1 MVELSIP
8 GQSSVVDLVERQAAE
23 TPDLIAVEY
32 RTERLSYATL
42 DQRANHLAARLQE
55 LGVKPDVPVAICL
68 PRSVDMTIAVLGV
81 LKAGGAYLPLDP
93 EYPPERLAFMLADA
107 HPVVALAHA
116 STVVRLARTDVPIL
130 RVDAAGGRLSAEREQ
145 APARASS
152 PDHLAYI
159 IYTSGS
165 TGRPKGVAMVH
176 RALLNLLD
184 WQGQASV
191 CGKGDKTVQLAPL
204 SFDVSFQEMFAT
216 WASGGTLVL
225 TDEETR
231 ADPARLLEQV
241 DRASVRRLFL
251 PFVALQQ
258 LAEVAVR
265 RGLLPVGLREVI
277 TAGEALR
284 ITRHIAEF
292 FQRLPEC
299 TLQNQYG
306 PSETHVV
313 TAYRLAGKPAD
324 WPALPPIGRPL
335 PNVTVAVLD
344 EAGRPVAPGGEGELH
359 IGGVALARGYLGRED
374 LTEQRF
380 LPDPEAA
387 DAHARRYRTGDLVRE
402 RPDGEL
408 EFLGR
413 ADDQVKVRG
422 YRIELGE
429 IEVALA
435 EHAEVAQ
442 AAVAV
447 REDESG
453 GKRLVAYL
461 VTASG
466 QPVSS
471 ADLRRHL
478 QARLPEY
485 MVPTSFVSLPVL
497 PRTPSGKV
505 DRRALPKP
513 TGERPVLDVAFE
525 MPQGQLEEVI
535 ATSWRRLLGLDRVGA
550 NDNFFDLGGTSL
562 LAVQSVLALRDALG
576 RDLPVVRLFQFPS
589 ARSLARHLEGA
600 TTEDPYQ
607 AAQERARRAGEHDAI
622 AIIGMAGRFPG
633 ARTVDELWRNL
644 CAGRESVSFFA
655 PDELDPSVD
664 GNQPG
669 YVAARGVL
677 EDADKFDAAFFGE
690 TPRLA
695 DVTDPQQRVFLE
707 VAWAALEDAGVV
719 PARSGGRVGVFAG
732 VGNNTY
738 QWANLSSRPDVS
750 EAVGAFQVML
760 GNEKDYVATR
770 VAHKLDL
777 HGPALSLHTACST
790 SLVAVCTAVRSLL
803 NHECDVAL
811 AGGASVTVPQ
821 KSGHV
826 FSDGG
831 MLSSDGHTRSF
842 DAEGNG
848 TVFSDGA
855 GAVVC
860 KRLRDALADGDRI
873 YAVIHGVAINN
884 DGADKASFTAPSV
897 TGQAR
902 VIAAA
907 QAMARFD
914 PDTISYIET
923 HGTAT
928 PLGDPIEIE
937 ALTQAFRARTDKVG
951 FCAVGS
957 IKSNFGHLTAAAG
970 VAGLIK
976 TTLALYR
983 RELPPSLNFRT
994 PNPQIDFA
1002 HSPFRVQTALEPWTP
1017 PEGQPRRAGVSAF
1030 GVGGTNAHVV
1040 LQEAPA
1046 APAPGLSLP
1055 RHLLLL
1061 SGKNAPALEAATAN
1075 LRAHLAEHPEQDLAD
1090 VAYTLQAR
1098 RSGFAHRRF
1107 LVCRDADDAREGLA
1121 RLTPE
1126 TSGTRTVE
1134 RHNPE
1139 VAFLFPGQGA
1149 QHPDMARTLY
1159 QDEPVVRGAIDTC
1172 AEILTPHLMRD
1183 LRALLFPQP
1192 AERAQAATLLQRTE
1206 YAQPALFT
1214 VEYALAELW
1223 RSWGVRPS
1231 AMLGHSVGEFVAA
1244 CQAGVFALP
1253 DALALV
1259 AARGRLVQAQPGGSM
1274 LSVRAAASVIEPRLP
1289 DGIGLAASN
1298 GPQLCVVSGPV
1309 EAVAQFQ
1316 QVLESENVPCRLL
1329 QTSHAFHS
1337 AMMDPVVE
1345 PFAALVAGIPL
1356 SPPRLRFI
1364 SSVTGD
1370 WISEEQ
1376 ACDPRYWGRHLRF
1389 PVRFAEGVATLWADP
1404 GRVLLEVGPR
1414 ATATTMARQAM
1425 TDPAHQCAVATLADE
1440 PGRDADWGSVLRA
1453 MGRLWSSGV
1462 DIDWEA
1468 LHAGAHRRP
1477 VSLPAYPFERRRHWV
1492 EPAARSARDARPVE
1506 PLRPEAGDQPEA
1518 QAAEPAAKPAAAS
1531 PRERLQD
1538 ELRAIIEST
1547 AGLSLGEGESMTFLD
1562 AGLDSLLLTQLA
1574 FTLQRK
1580 FRVELSFRQLLD
1592 GLASLGPLT
1601 DFIATRTS
1609 AAPEPP
1615 VPANRDT
1622 QASTERDGAQAP
1634 AGAPVAGARLGR
1646 DADGNAAWFVPD
1658 PERLGK
1664 YLRVEVK

>member
-1 MVELSIP
+1 MADSRILR
-8 GQSSVVDLVERQAAE
+8 SVVDIVEAQVAQS
-23 TPDLIAVEY
+23 PDQLAVECGNEY
-32 RTERLSYATL
+32 LSYAAL
-42 DQRANHLAARLQE
+42 NQRANHLAARLQD
-55 LGVKPDVPVAICL
+55 LGVGADVPVAICL
-68 PRSVDMTIAVLGV
+68 PRSLDMTIAVLGV

-93 EYPPERLAFMLADA
+93 QYPPERLAFMLADA
-107 HPVVALAHA
+107 RPAVVLAHA
-116 STVVRLARTDVPIL
+116 STVVQLAQVEVPIV
-130 RVDAAGGRLSAEREQ
+130 RVDAAGGRLSAERLD
-145 APARASS
+145 APTRAAS
-152 PDHLAYI
+152 PDDLAYI

-176 RALLNLLD
+176 RALINLLD
-184 WQGQASV
+184 WQGHASS
-191 CGKGDKTVQLAPL
+191 CGLGDKTLQLAPL
-204 SFDVSFQEMFAT
+204 SFDVSFQEMFST

-241 DRASVRRLFL
+241 NRVGVTRLFL

-265 RGLLPVGLREVI
+265 RGPLPAGLREVI

-284 ITRHIAEF
+284 VTRHLIEF
-292 FQRLPEC
+292 FQRLPDC

-313 TAYRLAGKPAD
+313 TAYTLAGKPED

-335 PNVTVAVLD
+335 PNVRVAILD
-344 EAGRPVAPGGEGELH
+344 SAGRPAAPGAEGELA
-359 IGGVALARGYLGRED
+359 IGGVALARGYLGRPD

-380 LPDPEAA
+380 VPDPEAGHA
-387 DAHARRYRTGDLVRE
+387 TARRYRTGDLVRL

-435 EHAEVAQ
+435 GHAEVAQ
-442 AAVAV
+442 AAVGV
-447 REDESG
+447 REDDPGE
-453 GKRLVAYL
+453 KRLVAYL
-461 VTASG
+461 VTTSG
-466 QPVSS
+466 QAASS

-478 QARLPEY
+478 AARLPEY
-485 MVPTSFVSLPVL
+485 MIPATFVTLPAL

-513 TGERPVLDVAFE
+513 TGERPVLDVAYE
-525 MPQGQLEEVI
+525 APHGQVEQVVAEI
-535 ATSWRRLLGLDRVGA
+535 WRRLLGLERVGA

-562 LAVQSVLALRDALG
+562 LAVQSVLALREALG
-576 RDLPVVRLFQFPS
+576 RDIPVVKLFQYPS
-589 ARSLARHLEGA
+589 ARNLARHIEGA
-600 TTEDPYQ
+600 AAEDPYQ

-633 ARTVDELWRNL
+633 ARTVDELWQNL
-644 CAGRESVSFFA
+644 RAARESVSFFA
-655 PDELDPSVD
+655 PGELDPSVD
-664 GNQPG
+664 GSQPG
-669 YVAARGVL
+669 YVPARGIV
-677 EDADKFDAAFFGE
+677 EDADKFDAGFFGE

-707 VAWAALEDAGVV
+707 VAWQALEDAGVV
-719 PARSGGRVGVFAG
+719 PATTGSRVGVFAG

-738 QWANLSSRPDVS
+738 QWSNLASRPDVS

-777 HGPALSLHTACST
+777 HGPALSIHTACST

-803 NHECDVAL
+803 DHECDVAL
-811 AGGASVTVPQ
+811 AGGASITVPQ

-826 FSDGG
+826 FSEGG
-831 MLSSDGHTRSF
+831 MLSADGHTRSF
-842 DAEGNG
+842 DAEANG

-873 YAVIHGVAINN
+873 YAVIHGVATNN

-907 QAMARFD
+907 QAMAQFD
-914 PDTISYIET
+914 PDSISYVET

-937 ALTQAFRARTDKVG
+937 ALTQAFRARTNRVG

-976 TTLALYR
+976 TALALHH

-994 PNPQIDFA
+994 PNPHIDFE
-1002 HSPFRVQTALEPWTP
+1002 HSPFKVQATLQPWTST
-1017 PEGQPRRAGVSAF
+1017 GQPRRAGVSSF

-1040 LQEAPA
+1040 LQEAPL
-1046 APAPGLSLP
+1046 APEPGPSLP

-1061 SGKNAPALEAATAN
+1061 SGKNASALQAATAN
-1075 LRAHLAEHPEQDLAD
+1075 LRRHLTEHPEQELAD

-1098 RSGFAHRRF
+1098 RTGFANRRF
-1107 LVCRDADDAREGLA
+1107 LVCRDATGAAEELA
-1121 RLTPE
+1121 KLPPE
-1126 TSGTRTVE
+1126 VSGTRIVE

-1149 QHPDMARTLY
+1149 QHPDMAHTLY

-1172 AEILTPHLMRD
+1172 AEILATHLQRD

-1192 AERAQAATLLQRTE
+1192 ADRAQTALLLQRTE

-1223 RSWGVRPS
+1223 RSWGVRPA

-1244 CQAGVFALP
+1244 CQASVLALP

-1259 AARGRLVQAQPGGSM
+1259 AARGRLMQAQPAGSM
-1274 LSVRAAASVIEPRLP
+1274 LSVRAAASAIEPRLP
-1289 DGIGLAASN
+1289 DGIGLAGSN

-1309 EAVAQFQ
+1309 DAVAEFQ
-1316 QVLESENVPCRLL
+1316 KVLESEGIPCRLL

-1345 PFAALVAGIPL
+1345 PFAALVAKVRL

-1364 SSVTGD
+1364 SSVTGT
-1370 WISEEQ
+1370 WITTAE
-1376 ACDPRYWGRHLRF
+1376 ACDPRYWARHLRA
-1389 PVRFAEGVATLWADP
+1389 PVRFAEGVTTLWSDP
-1404 GRVLLEVGPR
+1404 SRVLLEVGPR

-1425 TDPAHQCAVATLADE
+1425 KDPARQCAVATLADE
-1440 PGRDADWGSVLRA
+1440 PGRDADWTSVLRA

-1468 LHAGAHRRP
+1468 LHAGARRR
-1477 VSLPAYPFERRRHWV
+1477 VLSLPAYPFERVRHWV
-1492 EPAARSARDARPVE
+1492 EPAARPAGQFAARIQVD
-1506 PLRPEAGDQPEA
+1506 DQPEVA
-1518 QAAEPAAKPAAAS
+1518 AAEPETRPAAGAS
-1531 PRERLQD
+1531 PRQGLRD
-1538 ELRAIIEST
+1538 ELRAIIEGTS
-1547 AGLSLGEGESMTFLD
+1547 GLSLGESESMTFLD

-1592 GLASLGPLT
+1592 GLSSLGPLA
-1601 DFIATRTS
+1601 DFIAARIAPAQEAPATPVNGAHART
-1609 AAPEPP
+1609 
-1615 VPANRDT
+1615 N
-1622 QASTERDGAQAP
+1622 GAESP

-1646 DADGNAAWFVPD
+1646 DAEGNAAWFVPD
-1658 PERLGK
+1658 PERFGK
-1664 YLRVEVK
+1664 YLRVEVT

>member
-1 MVELSIP
+1 MSESNILR
-8 GQSSVVDLVERQAAE
+8 SVVDLVERQAAQ
-23 TPDLIAVEY
+23 TPDQLAVECGSEY
-32 RTERLSYATL
+32 LSYGTL
-42 DQRANHLAARLQE
+42 DQRANHLAALLQE
-55 LGVKPDVPVAICL
+55 MGVGSDVPVAICL
-68 PRSVDMTIAVLGV
+68 PRSLDMTIAVLGV

-93 EYPPERLAFMLADA
+93 EYPAERLAFMLADA
-107 HPVVALAHA
+107 RPAVVLAHA
-116 STVVRLARTDVPIL
+116 STVVQLARADVPIV
-130 RVDAAGGRLSAEREQ
+130 RVDAAGSRLSAVREH
-145 APARASS
+145 APSRASS

-165 TGRPKGVAMVH
+165 TGKPKGVAMVH
-176 RALLNLLD
+176 RALLNLLE
-184 WQGQASV
+184 WQGQASS
-191 CGKGDKTVQLAPL
+191 CGAGDKTLQLAPL
-204 SFDVSFQEMFAT
+204 SFDVSFQEMFST

-241 DRASVRRLFL
+241 NRTGVRRLFL

-265 RGLLPVGLREVI
+265 RGPMPVGLREVI

-284 ITRHIAEF
+284 VTRHLVEF
-292 FQRLPEC
+292 FQQLPNC
-299 TLQNQYG
+299 ILQNQYG

-313 TAYRLAGKPAD
+313 TAYTLSGKPED

-335 PNVTVAVLD
+335 PNVRVTILD
-344 EAGRPVAPGGEGELH
+344 KAGRPVAPGDEGELY
-359 IGGVALARGYLGRED
+359 IGGVALARGYLGRAD

-380 LPDPEAA
+380 VPDPEAG
-387 DAHARRYRTGDLVRE
+387 DVQARRYRTGDLVRQ

-435 EHAEVAQ
+435 EHPEVAQ
-442 AAVAV
+442 AAVAA
-447 REDESG
+447 REDEPGS
-453 GKRLVAYL
+453 KRLVAYL
-461 VTASG
+461 VTTSG
-466 QPVSS
+466 QPAAS
-471 ADLRRHL
+471 AELRRHL
-478 QARLPEY
+478 QTRLPEY
-485 MVPTSFVSLPVL
+485 MVPATFVTLPTL

-505 DRRALPKP
+505 DRRALPRP

-525 MPQGQLEEVI
+525 TPQGQVEETVVGI
-535 ATSWRRLLGLDRVGA
+535 WRRLLGLDRVGA

-562 LAVQSVLALRDALG
+562 LAVQSVLALREALG
-576 RDLPVVRLFQFPS
+576 RDIPVVRLFQFPS
-589 ARSLARHLEGA
+589 ARGLARHIEG
-600 TTEDPYQ
+600 TTAEDPYR
-607 AAQERARRAGEHDAI
+607 AAQEQAQRAGEHDAV

-633 ARTVDELWRNL
+633 ARTVAELWQNL
-644 CAGRESVSFFA
+644 RAGRESVSFFA
-655 PDELDPSVD
+655 PGELDPSVD
-664 GNQPG
+664 SNQPG
-669 YVAARGVL
+669 YVAARGIL
-677 EDADKFDAAFFGE
+677 EDADKFDAGFFGE

-707 VAWAALEDAGVV
+707 VAWEALEDAGVV

-738 QWANLSSRPDVS
+738 QWSNLASRPDVA

-777 HGPALSLHTACST
+777 RGPALSIHTACST
-790 SLVAVCTAVRSLL
+790 SLVATCAAVRSLL
-803 NHECDVAL
+803 DHECDVAL
-811 AGGASVTVPQ
+811 AGGSSVTVPQ

-826 FSDGG
+826 FSEGG
-831 MLSSDGHTRSF
+831 MLSADGHTRSF

-873 YAVIHGVAINN
+873 YAVIHGVATNN

-907 QAMARFD
+907 QAMAGFD
-914 PDTISYIET
+914 PESIGYIET

-976 TTLALYR
+976 TALALYH

-994 PNPQIDFA
+994 PNPQIDFE
-1002 HSPFRVQTALEPWTP
+1002 HSPFTVQTTLQPWTP
-1017 PEGQPRRAGVSAF
+1017 AGQPRRAGVSSF

-1046 APAPGLSLP
+1046 APEPGASLP

-1061 SGKNAPALEAATAN
+1061 SGKSGPALEAATAN
-1075 LRAHLAEHPEQDLAD
+1075 LRRHLAEHPEQDLAD

-1107 LVCRDADDAREGLA
+1107 LICRDAADAGEGLA
-1121 RLTPE
+1121 KLTPE

-1172 AEILTPHLMRD
+1172 AEILAAHLQRD

-1192 AERAQAATLLQRTE
+1192 AERAQTALLLQRTE

-1223 RSWGVRPS
+1223 RSWGVRPA

-1259 AARGRLVQAQPGGSM
+1259 AARGRLVQAQPAGSM
-1274 LSVRAAASVIEPRLP
+1274 LSVRAAASAIEPRLP
-1289 DGIGLAASN
+1289 DSLSLAACN

-1309 EAVAQFQ
+1309 EAVAEFQ
-1316 QVLESENVPCRLL
+1316 QVLESESIPCRLL

-1337 AMMDPVVE
+1337 AMMDPVME
-1345 PFAALVAGIPL
+1345 PFAALVAGVRL
-1356 SPPRLRFI
+1356 SPPHLRFI

-1370 WISEEQ
+1370 WIAAEQ
-1376 ACDPRYWGRHLRF
+1376 ACDPRYWARHLRA
-1389 PVRFAEGVATLWADP
+1389 PVRFAEGVATLWADQS
-1404 GRVLLEVGPR
+1404 RVLLEVGPR

-1425 TDPAHQCAVATLADE
+1425 KDPARQCAVATMGDE
-1440 PGRDADWGSVLRA
+1440 PGHDADWTSVLRA

-1468 LHAGAHRRP
+1468 LHAGAHRRT
-1477 VSLPAYPFERRRHWV
+1477 VSLPPYPFERRRHWV
-1492 EPAARSARDARPVE
+1492 EPAPRTAQDRRLVEQPQARADDQPA
-1506 PLRPEAGDQPEA
+1506 AQAAQPEA
-1518 QAAEPAAKPAAAS
+1518 QTAVAAS
-1531 PRERLQD
+1531 PRQRLRD

-1574 FTLQRK
+1574 FTLQRR

-1592 GLASLGPLT
+1592 GLSSLGPLA
-1601 DFIATRTS
+1601 DFIAARS
-1609 AAPEPP
+1609 LPAAEAAI
-1615 VPANRDT
+1615 PAAKEVHAKSNGQET
-1622 QASTERDGAQAP
+1622 LESV
-1634 AGAPVAGARLGR
+1634 PVAGARLGR

-1658 PERLGK
+1658 PERAGK
-1664 YLRVEVK
+1664 YFRVEAK

>member
-1 MVELSIP
+1 MSKSSTL
-8 GQSSVVDLVERQAAE
+8 QSVADLFERQTAQ
-23 TPDLIAVEY
+23 TPDQLAVECGN
-32 RTERLSYATL
+32 ECLSYRTL
-42 DQRANHLAARLQE
+42 DQRANHLAGLLQE
-55 LGVKPDVPVAICL
+55 MGVGPDVPVAICL
-68 PRSVDMTIAVLGV
+68 PRSLDMTIAVLGA

-93 EYPPERLAFMLADA
+93 GYPTERLAFMLADA
-107 HPVVALAHA
+107 RPAVVLAHS
-116 STVVRLARTDVPIL
+116 STVVQLARADMPIV
-130 RVDAAGGRLSAEREQ
+130 RVDAAGSRLSAVREQ
-145 APARASS
+145 APARASG

-184 WQGQASV
+184 WQAQASS
-191 CGKGDKTVQLAPL
+191 CDAGDKTLQLAPL
-204 SFDVSFQEMFAT
+204 SFDVSFQEMFST
-216 WASGGTLVL
+216 WATGGTLVL

-241 DRASVRRLFL
+241 NRTSVRRLFL

-265 RGLLPVGLREVI
+265 RGPLPVGLREVI

-284 ITRHIAEF
+284 VTRHLVEF
-292 FQRLPEC
+292 FQHLPNC
-299 TLQNQYG
+299 SLQNQYG

-313 TAYRLAGKPAD
+313 TAYTLSGKPED

-335 PNVTVAVLD
+335 PNVRVAILD
-344 EAGRPVAPGGEGELH
+344 ETGHPVAPGTEGELH
-359 IGGVALARGYLGRED
+359 IGGVALARGYLGRPD

-380 LPDPEAA
+380 VPEEAG
-387 DAHARRYRTGDLVRE
+387 DLRARRYRTGDLVRQ

-413 ADDQVKVRG
+413 ADDQVKLRG

-435 EHAEVAQ
+435 EHPEVAQ

-447 REDESG
+447 REDEPG
-453 GKRLVAYL
+453 NKRLVAYL
-461 VTASG
+461 VTTSG
-466 QPVSS
+466 QPAAS

-478 QARLPEY
+478 QKRLPEY
-485 MVPTSFVSLPVL
+485 MVPATFVTLPGL

-505 DRRALPKP
+505 DRRALPRP
-513 TGERPVLDVAFE
+513 TGERPALDAAFE
-525 MPQGQLEEVI
+525 TPQGQVEKTVVGI
-535 ATSWRRLLGLDRVGA
+535 WCRLLGLDRVGA

-562 LAVQSVLALRDALG
+562 LAVQSVLALREALG
-576 RDLPVVRLFQFPS
+576 RDIPVVRLFQFPS
-589 ARSLARHLEGA
+589 ARTLARHIEGA
-600 TTEDPYQ
+600 VAEDPYR
-607 AAQERARRAGEHDAI
+607 AALEQARRAGEHDAV

-633 ARTVDELWRNL
+633 ARTLDELWQNL
-644 CAGRESVSFFA
+644 RAGRESVSFFA
-655 PDELDPSVD
+655 PGELDPSVD
-664 GNQPG
+664 SSQPG
-669 YVAARGVL
+669 YVAARGIL
-677 EDADKFDAAFFGE
+677 EDADKFDAGFFGE

-707 VAWAALEDAGVV
+707 VAWQALEDAGVV

-738 QWANLSSRPDVS
+738 QWSNLVSRPDVV

-777 HGPALSLHTACST
+777 HGPALSIHTACST
-790 SLVAVCTAVRSLL
+790 SLVATCAAVRSLL
-803 NHECDVAL
+803 DHECDVAL

-831 MLSSDGHTRSF
+831 MLSNDGHTRSF

-873 YAVIHGVAINN
+873 YAVIHGVATNN

-902 VIAAA
+902 VVAAA
-907 QAMARFD
+907 QAMAGFD
-914 PDTISYIET
+914 PDSISYIET

-951 FCAVGS
+951 FCTVGS

-976 TTLALYR
+976 TALALYH

-994 PNPQIDFA
+994 PNPHIDFA
-1002 HSPFRVQTALEPWTP
+1002 HSPFRVQTTLQPWTAT
-1017 PEGQPRRAGVSAF
+1017 EQPRRAGVSSF

-1046 APAPGLSLP
+1046 APEPGPSLP

-1061 SGKNAPALEAATAN
+1061 SGKSGPALEAATAN
-1075 LRAHLAEHPEQDLAD
+1075 LRSHLAEHPEQNLAD

-1107 LVCRDADDAREGLA
+1107 LVCRDTADAGEGLA
-1121 RLTPE
+1121 KLTPE

-1159 QDEPVVRGAIDTC
+1159 QDEPVMRGAIDTC
-1172 AEILTPHLMRD
+1172 AEILAAHLQRD

-1192 AERAQAATLLQRTE
+1192 AERAQTALLLQRTE
-1206 YAQPALFT
+1206 YTQPALFT

-1223 RSWGVRPS
+1223 RSWGVRPA

-1259 AARGRLVQAQPGGSM
+1259 AARGRLVQAQPAGSM
-1274 LSVRAAASVIEPRLP
+1274 LSVRAAASAIEPRLP
-1289 DGIGLAASN
+1289 DCLSLAASN
-1298 GPQLCVVSGPV
+1298 GPQLCVVSGPIEV
-1309 EAVAQFQ
+1309 MAEFQ
-1316 QVLESENVPCRLL
+1316 RVLESESIPCRLL

-1337 AMMDPVVE
+1337 AMMDPVME
-1345 PFAALVAGIPL
+1345 PFAALVAGVRL

-1370 WISEEQ
+1370 WITAEQ
-1376 ACDPRYWGRHLRF
+1376 ACDPHYWARHLRA
-1389 PVRFAEGVATLWADP
+1389 PVRFSEGVATLWAEP
-1404 GRVLLEVGPR
+1404 SRVLLEVGPR
-1414 ATATTMARQAM
+1414 ASATTMARQAM
-1425 TDPAHQCAVATLADE
+1425 KDPAHQCAVATLGDE
-1440 PGRDADWGSVLRA
+1440 PGRDADWTSVLRA

-1477 VSLPAYPFERRRHWV
+1477 VSLPAYPFERRRHWI
-1492 EPAARSARDARPVE
+1492 EPAPRTAQDKRLVEQPQAKADDQPAAPAAEGEARSAV
-1506 PLRPEAGDQPEA
+1506 
-1518 QAAEPAAKPAAAS
+1518 AAS
-1531 PRERLQD
+1531 PRQRLRD

-1592 GLASLGPLT
+1592 GLSSLGPLA
-1601 DFIATRTS
+1601 DFIAERTLP
-1609 AAPEPP
+1609 AVEVP
-1615 VPANRDT
+1615 VPVAEVVPAKRNGQDT
-1622 QASTERDGAQAP
+1622 L
-1634 AGAPVAGARLGR
+1634 AGVPVAGARLGR
-1646 DADGNAAWFVPD
+1646 DVDGSAAWFVPD
-1658 PERLGK
+1658 PGRAGK